1 MFVALVLGFATTLR
15 AADASVTAAAY
26 WDEGIKAY
34 EMRNYKEAVEAF
46 EGIVALDKA
55 SAEVYYNLANAYFKL
70 GQSDETMSRPFASG
84 ELGKAILNY
93 YRALKLDPSMADA
106 RYNLELAVDHTND
119 TESIPQ
125 SFIATLWQGVRSTMT
140 SNGWCAT
147 SLVMLALLLI
157 VVMLYLL
164 SANILLRKIGFF
176 VAIVAAVAFL
186 LSTSLALSSRNALIN
201 DNRAVVVC
209 NDTTPVHASP
219 DSASKII
226 RQPSQGVTVR
236 ISREHSNWT
245 EVVFADGEM
254 GWIRNAHIEAI

>member
-1 MFVALVLGFATTLR
+1 M
-15 AADASVTAAAY
+15 
-26 WDEGIKAY
+26 
-34 EMRNYKEAVEAF
+34 
-46 EGIVALDKA
+46 
-55 SAEVYYNLANAYFKL
+55 
-70 GQSDETMSRPFASG
+70 
-84 ELGKAILNY
+84 
-93 YRALKLDPSMADA
+93 
-106 RYNLELAVDHTND
+106 
-119 TESIPQ
+119 
-125 SFIATLWQGVRSTMT
+125 RSTMT

-186 LSTSLALSSRNALIN
+186 LSTSLALSSRNALLK

>member
-147 SLVMLALLLI
+147 SLVMLALMLI
-157 VVMLYLL
+157 VVMLYQ
-164 SANILLRKIGFF
+164 IG
-176 VAIVAAVAFL
+176 
-186 LSTSLALSSRNALIN
+186 
-201 DNRAVVVC
+201 RAHV
-209 NDTTPVHASP
+209 
-219 DSASKII
+219 
-226 RQPSQGVTVR
+226 
-236 ISREHSNWT
+236 
-245 EVVFADGEM
+245 
-254 GWIRNAHIEAI
+254 